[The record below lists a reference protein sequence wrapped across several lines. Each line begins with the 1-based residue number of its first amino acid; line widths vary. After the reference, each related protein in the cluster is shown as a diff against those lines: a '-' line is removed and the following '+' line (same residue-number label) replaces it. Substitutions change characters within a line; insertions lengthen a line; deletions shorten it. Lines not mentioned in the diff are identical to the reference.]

1 MTPELQEQYD
11 NYFEMFRTQGWKQF
25 IEDMSEVYDSFYIE
39 DIKDELELY
48 KIKGERKVLNQI
60 INFENSIKT
69 SHENLLEDYDD

>member
-1 MTPELQEQYD
+1 
-11 NYFEMFRTQGWKQF
+11 MFRTQGWKQF

>member
-1 MTPELQEQYD
+1 MNPELQEQYD

-48 KIKGERKVLNQI
+48 RIKGERKVLNQI
-60 INFENSIKT
+60 INFENSIRT

>member
-1 MTPELQEQYD
+1 MNPELQEQYD